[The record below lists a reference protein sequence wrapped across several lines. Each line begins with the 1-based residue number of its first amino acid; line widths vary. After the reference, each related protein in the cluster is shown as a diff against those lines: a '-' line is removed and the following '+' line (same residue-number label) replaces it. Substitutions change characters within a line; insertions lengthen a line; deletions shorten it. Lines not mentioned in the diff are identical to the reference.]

1 MTLFS
6 SDFLTRISFRATGCS
21 PAGRFLVIPTEVE
34 ESLVLVFASSPCALR
49 VRDVSTHST
58 SLRARL
64 SLDMTNDTRNKP
76 IRDRPSGFR
85 NPWLQL
91 GLSVA
96 CVLVSEF
103 LLKRGAT
110 QVAEPDSAFSWTGI
124 NGLASPLVWWAI
136 LLIIASFISW
146 LYVLRYIPLTIAF
159 PLSRVVDILV
169 PLGCWIFLGESISPL
184 RWCGI
189 ALVIIGLALVAK
201 PIAQIEERL

>member
-1 MTLFS
+1 VLYNRPQAGGYR
-6 SDFLTRISFRATGCS
+6 LATIRNWLR
-21 PAGRFLVIPTEVE
+21 RFNGALEKRMQNRPT
-34 ESLVLVFASSPCALR
+34 
-49 VRDVSTHST
+49 
-58 SLRARL
+58 
-64 SLDMTNDTRNKP
+64 
-76 IRDRPSGFR
+76 GFG

-91 GLSVA
+91 ALSVA

-110 QVAEPDSAFSWTGI
+110 EVADTDSAWSWTGV

-169 PLGCWIFLGESISPL
+169 PLGCWIFLGESISAL

-189 ALVIIGLALVAK
+189 ALVVIGLALVAK

>member
-1 MTLFS
+1 
-6 SDFLTRISFRATGCS
+6 
-21 PAGRFLVIPTEVE
+21 VE
-34 ESLVLVFASSPCALR
+34 ESLVLVFASSPCALK
-49 VRDVSTHST
+49 VRDVST
-58 SLRARL
+58 
-64 SLDMTNDTRNKP
+64 SLDMTNNRKKQMQNGL
-76 IRDRPSGFR
+76 SGFG

-91 GLSVA
+91 ALSVA

-110 QVAEPDSAFSWTGI
+110 EVANTDSAWSWTGV

-169 PLGCWIFLGESISPL
+169 PLGCWIFLGESISTL

-189 ALVIIGLALVAK
+189 ALVVIGLALVAK
-201 PIAQIEERL
+201 PIAQIEGRL

>member
-34 ESLVLVFASSPCALR
+34 ESLVLVFASSPCALK

-96 CVLVSEF
+96 CVLVSQF

-169 PLGCWIFLGESISPL
+169 PLGCWMFLGEFISPL

-201 PIAQIEERL
+201 PVAQIEERL